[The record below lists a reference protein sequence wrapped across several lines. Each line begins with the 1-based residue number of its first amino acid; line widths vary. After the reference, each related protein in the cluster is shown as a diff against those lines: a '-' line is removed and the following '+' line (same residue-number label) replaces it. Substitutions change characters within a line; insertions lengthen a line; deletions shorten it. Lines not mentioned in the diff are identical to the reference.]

1 MTKKPDMLS
10 AFTRAARSAAPA
22 PAATPTVGGPAGTA
36 ADQAA
41 AGRRPSRP
49 AAAAARRREEE
60 AAAARKNL
68 VYRTSRANW
77 LRIRQLALA
86 DDISVQDLFHQALC
100 HEFES
105 RGLRPLDD

>member
-22 PAATPTVGGPAGTA
+22 PAVVSA
-36 ADQAA
+36 ADPLPAPSDEPAA
-41 AGRRPSRP
+41 PARRSPRP
-49 AAAAARRREEE
+49 APAATRRREDG
-60 AAAARKNL
+60 ARKNL

-105 RGLRPLDD
+105 RGLRPLDG